1 MKTLKLLSKILIL
14 SYFILSVQVTQS
26 EEIKEIWTNIENKK
40 EINNQKLNDKTEIS
54 DDSNKIEGIKVKLS
68 DENILVDQN
77 FDNSN
82 ILLAGLFDP
91 ADNDLNLEMWTNT
104 DGNEIKKLLESIQT
118 KKLSSFSERLMD
130 IALLTN
136 SYVPNQNLSLD
147 EFENFTLDHLI
158 KKRDFK
164 LVEEFIQ
171 KNSSIKDKEKLI
183 KHISDYYLSLN
194 QVENSCLAIERLN
207 LITDEYLLYFKIY
220 CLINQNKKD
229 EAQLLFDINSELDS
243 MNNFFV
249 QKFEVLMGYQ
259 ENNFIL
265 SDENILFFHLSHIT
279 DNKFLYY
286 PTAESE
292 EFIWKYLSNTNLLNN
307 FNELN
312 LSDIEQVKFL
322 EKATSE
328 SIFDEKDLLNLYK
341 KFQFDINQLIN
352 FEETIKMLPDYEG
365 RALLYQRFLLT
376 DDLDKKFLILSKL
389 LKSFNKSNSKKSFD
403 GELSKILQNF
413 NKKDIPSKYLSF
425 YQDNL
430 ITNENRKNKIKFNNE
445 IFHQSKVLNYFLN
458 KNSLPKTQKITDDL
472 LSKMKKDKDYV
483 FNFKDV
489 LLLKSLRSDGIQIQN
504 IKELS
509 QYRSELTPEIDKMIN
524 NKESGMILLKLVEII
539 GENELAELDSVSLN
553 YIIEIMNRTKLISLR
568 NELLLEILPLKV

>member
-1 MKTLKLLSKILIL
+1 M
-14 SYFILSVQVTQS
+14 
-26 EEIKEIWTNIENKK
+26 
-40 EINNQKLNDKTEIS
+40 
-54 DDSNKIEGIKVKLS
+54 
-68 DENILVDQN
+68 
-77 FDNSN
+77 
-82 ILLAGLFDP
+82 
-91 ADNDLNLEMWTNT
+91 
-104 DGNEIKKLLESIQT
+104 
-118 KKLSSFSERLMD
+118 
-130 IALLTN
+130 
-136 SYVPNQNLSLD
+136 
-147 EFENFTLDHLI
+147 
-158 KKRDFK
+158 
-164 LVEEFIQ
+164 
-171 KNSSIKDKEKLI
+171 
-183 KHISDYYLSLN
+183 
-194 QVENSCLAIERLN
+194 
-207 LITDEYLLYFKIY
+207 
-220 CLINQNKKD
+220 
-229 EAQLLFDINSELDS
+229 
-243 MNNFFV
+243 
-249 QKFEVLMGYQ
+249 
-259 ENNFIL
+259 
-265 SDENILFFHLSHIT
+265 
-279 DNKFLYY
+279 
-286 PTAESE
+286 
-292 EFIWKYLSNTNLLNN
+292 NN

-458 KNSLPKTQKITDDL
+458 KNSSPKTQKITDDL

>member
-568 NELLLEILPLKV
+568 NELLL